1 MALYVPAGARRRRL
15 ILTVV
20 AGLVVGLALGFV
32 LGRSTAQGLGD
43 RVDAVQAQA
52 ADAATA
58 LERIPIEYEQ
68 AVADAGGEST
78 DTIRSAIKSAQVQLD
93 EAYAE
98 AIWFGSDARDTTDA
112 AFAELQQAV
121 DDGVPPD
128 EFATLVDDAVAE
140 IQQTFALSG

>member
-43 RVDAVQAQA
+43 RVDAVKAQA

-68 AVADAGGEST
+68 AVAGEGGEST
-78 DTIRSAIKSAQVQLD
+78 DTIRGAIERAGDQLD
-93 EAYAE
+93 DAYAE
-98 AIWFGSDARDTTDA
+98 AIWFGSDARDATDD
-112 AFAELQQAV
+112 AFAELARAV

-128 EFATLVDDAVAE
+128 DFATLIDAAVAR
-140 IQQTFALSG
+140 IQQSFALAG

>member
-43 RVDAVQAQA
+43 RVDAVKAQA

-68 AVADAGGEST
+68 AVAGEGGEST
-78 DTIRSAIKSAQVQLD
+78 DTIRGAIERAGDQLD
-93 EAYAE
+93 DAYAE
-98 AIWFGSDARDTTDA
+98 AIWFGPDARDATDD
-112 AFAELQQAV
+112 AFAELARAV

-128 EFATLVDDAVAE
+128 DFATLIDAAVAR
-140 IQQTFALSG
+140 IQQSFALAG